1 MQIKNKKDLKVISG
15 LFYIT
20 FKDKVSYNLK
30 GDIMKNNFSKKGSVI
45 TYCVYLGIVFISV
58 ILSLNSAANNMVR
71 EIATSEAKKTAAV
84 AISEA
89 IEYSMENSQYPVSS
103 ATVVKYSDSGEIT
116 SIGENTYILNDIQS
130 EISRNLNENLG
141 KNLENAK
148 IKIPIG
154 NFSGLIFLSGK
165 GKEVD
170 FDLKY
175 SGNAM
180 ADVKS
185 DFISAGINQTLHEI
199 KITINAEVTVLLP
212 FESVKV
218 DVSETYI
225 MYDTMIIGEVPEF
238 YADIY

>member
-1 MQIKNKKDLKVISG
+1 MKK
-15 LFYIT
+15 FQ
-20 FKDKVSYNLK
+20 NQ
-30 GDIMKNNFSKKGSVI
+30 
-45 TYCVYLGIVFISV
+45 
-58 ILSLNSAANNMVR
+58 SL
-71 EIATSEAKKTAAV
+71 
-84 AISEA
+84 
-89 IEYSMENSQYPVSS
+89 
-103 ATVVKYSDSGEIT
+103 
-116 SIGENTYILNDIQS
+116 TYILNDIQS
-130 EISRNLNENLG
+130 EISRTLNENLG

-165 GKEVD
+165 GKEID

-185 DFISAGINQTLHEI
+185 DFVSAGINQTLHEI

-225 MYDTMIIGEVPEF
+225 I
-238 YADIY
+238 YAKI